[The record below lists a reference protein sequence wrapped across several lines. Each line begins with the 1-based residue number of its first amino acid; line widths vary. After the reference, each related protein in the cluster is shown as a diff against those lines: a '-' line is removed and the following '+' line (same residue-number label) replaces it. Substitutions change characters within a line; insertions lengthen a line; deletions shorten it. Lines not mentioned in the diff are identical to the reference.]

1 MSAPT
6 FDVIKDPAPPPV
18 STWTPPLTI
27 SDQEWMLARSS
38 PDCIVENYLFADVGV
53 LFAPGG
59 VGKTTLVL
67 YESICI
73 ALGLPLYDL
82 EVKKPGPVMILTA
95 EDSREMLIARLRA
108 ICAAMELSYPQ
119 IRTVRERVQISD
131 VTGSGLRLTRVI
143 DDVVLPTASVDEI
156 ADKCAASPPVLIVID
171 PAVSFGVGE
180 SRVNDAEQGLIEAAR
195 RLRNRLNCCVRYIHH
210 TGKTNGKEKSLDQ
223 YSGRGGSAFSDG
235 ARMVHVM
242 QPLTGKEWRERTG
255 QDLAM
260 GETGLILARPKMS
273 YSPPQAEILI
283 RRKGYAYQA
292 VEHAARNSMEAQRER
307 ADAVFRLIED
317 EVKQGHFPT
326 QNSLQP
332 LAAGLGLTR
341 AELRDAVAWLE
352 SVERVEKTK
361 RHDTGKG
368 GARTYL
374 SPVSSSPRAPAQQ
387 SEDMPKSSDSCAAQ
401 KPCFAAPP
409 P

>member
-1 MSAPT
+1 MSAPA
-6 FDVIKDPAPPPV
+6 FDVVKDPAPPPV

-67 YESICI
+67 YEAICI

-156 ADKCAASPPVLIVID
+156 ADKCASSPPVLIVID

-195 RLRNRLNCCVRYIHH
+195 RLRNRLNCCVRYVHH
-210 TGKTNGKEKSLDQ
+210 TGKTNGREMSLDQ
-223 YSGRGGSAFSDG
+223 YAGRGGSAFSDG

-242 QPLTGKEWRERTG
+242 QPLTGKVWRERTG
-255 QDLAM
+255 QDLAL

-273 YSPPQAEILI
+273 YCPPQAEILI

-292 VEHAARNSMEAQRER
+292 VEQVSRNSVVAQRER
-307 ADAVFRLIED
+307 ADRVLRLIE
-317 EVKQGHFPT
+317 EQLKQGHFPT
-326 QNSLQP
+326 QNGLQT
-332 LAAGLGLTR
+332 LAADVGLTR

-352 SVERVEKTK
+352 SVGQIEQRK
-361 RHDTGKG
+361 RPNGG
-368 GARTYL
+368 SRGARTYL
-374 SPVSSSPRAPAQQ
+374 TTVAATP
-387 SEDMPKSSDSCAAQ
+387 SDQTQREA
-401 KPCFAAPP
+401 
-409 P
+409 

>member
-1 MSAPT
+1 
-6 FDVIKDPAPPPV
+6 
-18 STWTPPLTI
+18 
-27 SDQEWMLARSS
+27 
-38 PDCIVENYLFADVGV
+38 
-53 LFAPGG
+53 
-59 VGKTTLVL
+59 
-67 YESICI
+67 
-73 ALGLPLYDL
+73 
-82 EVKKPGPVMILTA
+82 
-95 EDSREMLIARLRA
+95 
-108 ICAAMELSYPQ
+108 
-119 IRTVRERVQISD
+119 
-131 VTGSGLRLTRVI
+131 
-143 DDVVLPTASVDEI
+143 
-156 ADKCAASPPVLIVID
+156 
-171 PAVSFGVGE
+171 
-180 SRVNDAEQGLIEAAR
+180 
-195 RLRNRLNCCVRYIHH
+195 
-210 TGKTNGKEKSLDQ
+210 
-223 YSGRGGSAFSDG
+223 
-235 ARMVHVM
+235 
-242 QPLTGKEWRERTG
+242 
-255 QDLAM
+255 M

-361 RHDTGKG
+361 RRDTGKG

-374 SPVSSSPRAPAQQ
+374 SPVSASPRAPAQQ
-387 SEDMPKSSDSCAAQ
+387 SEDMPESSDSCAAQ